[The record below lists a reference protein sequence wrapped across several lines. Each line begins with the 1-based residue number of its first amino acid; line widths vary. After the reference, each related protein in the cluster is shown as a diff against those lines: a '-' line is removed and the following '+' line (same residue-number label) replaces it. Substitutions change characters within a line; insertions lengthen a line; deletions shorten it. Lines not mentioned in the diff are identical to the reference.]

1 MAKRFAYGTTA
12 LGFGLVTLTGG
23 LLFAG
28 APVLTSLLTPEA
40 EVIALSTRVLRIVAF
55 SEPLFAVSI
64 VVIGALRGAGD
75 SKGPFLINLC
85 SMWGIRVM
93 TVLLFTRAYGI
104 VGVWA
109 TMTAELVF
117 RGSVFFVRLMR
128 GRWIRRE
135 ALS

>member
-1 MAKRFAYGTTA
+1 MALA
-12 LGFGLVTLTGG
+12 LWRGK
-23 LLFAG
+23 
-28 APVLTSLLTPEA
+28 
-40 EVIALSTRVLRIVAF
+40 VIALSTRVLRIVAF

-104 VGVWA
+104 IGVWA

>member
-1 MAKRFAYGTTA
+1 
-12 LGFGLVTLTGG
+12 
-23 LLFAG
+23 
-28 APVLTSLLTPEA
+28 
-40 EVIALSTRVLRIVAF
+40 
-55 SEPLFAVSI
+55 
-64 VVIGALRGAGD
+64 
-75 SKGPFLINLC
+75 
-85 SMWGIRVM
+85 M